1 VQYLGMS
8 RAQALALARS
18 RGPGAVA
25 EILVN
30 FVLPYVVYVL
40 LKDRYGDLRA
50 LLASSAPPILWSLI
64 ELARK
69 RRVDALSLLV
79 IAGIV
84 LSLLAFVGGGSARFL
99 QLRENFVTVFIGLAF
114 LVSAAVGRP
123 LIYELARAG
132 MQRKPAE
139 LAEFEALRDNAYF
152 KRTMLVMTLA
162 WGFGLELAAA
172 LSCALLF
179 VVSIA
184 NYLLVSPILNY
195 GAIGVL
201 AIWTA
206 WYGRLQRRKGKAR
219 RAAAGDASSVAP
231 GTSPLA

>member
-1 VQYLGMS
+1 MS

-40 LKDRYGDLRA
+40 LKDRYGDVRA
-50 LLASSAPPILWSLI
+50 LLASSAPPILWSLV

-84 LSLLAFVGGGSARFL
+84 LSLVAFVGGGSARFL

-114 LVSAAVGRP
+114 LISALVGRP

-139 LAEFEALRDNAYF
+139 LAEFESLRDNVFF
-152 KRTMLVMTLA
+152 KRTMLVMTLV
-162 WGFGLELAAA
+162 WGFGLEIAAA

-179 VVSIA
+179 AVSIA
-184 NYLLVSPILNY
+184 NYLIVSPILNY
-195 GAIGVL
+195 GVIGVL

-206 WYGRLQRRKGKAR
+206 WYAGLQRRKGRAR
-219 RAAAGDASSVAP
+219 RAAAQADVARAP
-231 GTSPLA
+231 GPGR